1 MTDTADLPIGI
12 IDSGVGGLTVMKEL
26 LDRMPNEPFIYIGDD
41 ARCPYGSRPPE
52 EVITFTREM
61 LHALDAFGVKLAVIA
76 CNTATAF
83 ALEHVRPLFDF
94 PIIGVIE
101 PGAQTAVAK
110 SETKQIVV
118 LGTSGTVKS
127 GAYSRAIKELSPN
140 AVVTALACPTFVP
153 IVERGVYKTP
163 EADEAVKQALQPIAG
178 VSFDAVILG
187 CTHFPLL
194 ASFIAKHL
202 PPGTKL
208 ITSGSATADTVTGLL
223 ASKNALRPAGS
234 PPVSRFYT
242 TGNPEH
248 FRHIT
253 EDWLELPHA
262 HVEQL
267 ILPYTAE

>member
-1 MTDTADLPIGI
+1 MTDKADLPIGI

-26 LDRMPNEPFIYIGDD
+26 LDRMPDEPFTYIGDD

-52 EVITFTREM
+52 EVITFTTEM
-61 LHALDAFGVKLAVIA
+61 LEALDSFGVKLAVIA

-94 PIIGVIE
+94 PVIGVIE
-101 PGAQTAVAK
+101 PGARTAIAK
-110 SETKQIVV
+110 SEMKQIVV

-127 GAYSRAIKELSPN
+127 GAYSRAIADLAAE
-140 AVVTALACPTFVP
+140 ADVTALACPTFVP

-163 EADEAVKQALQPIAG
+163 EADETVRQALLPLAG
-178 VSFDAVILG
+178 ASFDAVILG

-194 ASFIAKHL
+194 APFISKHL
-202 PPGTKL
+202 PPGTEL

-223 ASKNALRPAGS
+223 ASKGALRPAGLT
-234 PPVSRFYT
+234 PDIRFYT
-242 TGNPEH
+242 TGDPQH

-253 EDWLELPHA
+253 EDWLELPFA

-267 ILPYTAE
+267 NLPYTAE